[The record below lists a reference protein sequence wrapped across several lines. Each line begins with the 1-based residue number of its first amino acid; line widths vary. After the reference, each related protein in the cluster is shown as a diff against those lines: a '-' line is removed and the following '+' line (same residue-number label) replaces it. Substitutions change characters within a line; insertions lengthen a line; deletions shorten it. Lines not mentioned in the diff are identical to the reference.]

1 MARIGKKRRKREEEI
16 SLRDGERN
24 KEKDSSQKKA
34 WSSFKDFEVDE
45 SFYCSISGL
54 CPLIPVNFSF
64 NEMDVVRKREVEIR
78 EDSSLLVTRNLTP
91 QQVVEFQPRIYYS
104 LTRSDRD
111 SKEKSFD
118 ECVR

>member
-1 MARIGKKRRKREEEI
+1 MERRKEKGKKKSLSEMEKGIRKKILHKRKLGQALKI
-16 SLRDGERN
+16 LKWMKAFIVRSL
-24 KEKDSSQKKA
+24 DSR
-34 WSSFKDFEVDE
+34 
-45 SFYCSISGL
+45 
-54 CPLIPVNFSF
+54 PLIPVNFSF

-118 ECVR
+118 ECVH